1 MAQRRMF
8 SPQII
13 DSDAFLD
20 MSTGAQSL
28 YFHLGMRAD
37 DDGFVSNPKKIL
49 RIIGSNED
57 DLKVLIVKRFI
68 LTFESGVIVIKHWL
82 IHNLIRVD
90 LYHETQYKKEK
101 SLLGLNENGAYTEL
115 REGIPEIKKIE
126 PPEWLKRRKGT
137 LQTENVPKS
146 ACKDRIGKDRIGE
159 YNNSVPSTPKIEES
173 EELKEFKPLKENLK
187 WQLEALE
194 AIKFLSAT
202 KKSSI
207 FKCYKD
213 NSPKARFALND
224 CKELGKLN
232 ELYFLKVYN
241 ELIKK

>member
-1 MAQRRMF
+1 MF
-8 SPQII
+8 SPEIVE
-13 DSDAFLD
+13 SDAFLD
-20 MSTGAQSL
+20 MPSSSQAL
-28 YFHLGMRAD
+28 YFHLGMYAD
-37 DDGFVSNPKKIL
+37 DDGFVNPKKIMRL
-49 RIIGSNED
+49 SNSSDD
-57 DLKVLIVKRFI
+57 DLKVLIGKRFV
-68 LTFESGVIVIKHWL
+68 LPFENGVIVIKHWR
-82 IHNLIRVD
+82 INNLIRKDWHRHTKYVEQ
-90 LYHETQYKKEK
+90 LKRLTIK
-101 SLLGLNENGAYTEL
+101 ENGSYTEL
-115 REGIPEIKKIE
+115 VNESLTSRQHSIVLCSE
-126 PPEWLKRRKGT
+126 
-137 LQTENVPKS
+137 VKS
-146 ACKDRIGKDRIGE
+146 
-159 YNNSVPSTPKIEES
+159 NNSVPSTPKIEES

>member
-8 SPQII
+8 SPEIVE
-13 DSDAFLD
+13 SDAFLD
-20 MSTGAQSL
+20 MPSSSQAL
-28 YFHLGMRAD
+28 YFHLGMYAD
-37 DDGFVSNPKKIL
+37 DDGFVNPKKIMRL
-49 RIIGSNED
+49 SNSSDD
-57 DLKVLIVKRFI
+57 DLKVLIGKRFV
-68 LTFESGVIVIKHWL
+68 LPFENGVIVIKHWR
-82 IHNLIRVD
+82 INNLIRKDWHRQTKYVEQ
-90 LYHETQYKKEK
+90 LKRLTIK
-101 SLLGLNENGAYTEL
+101 ENGSYTEL
-115 REGIPEIKKIE
+115 VNESLTSRQHSIVLCSE
-126 PPEWLKRRKGT
+126 
-137 LQTENVPKS
+137 VKS
-146 ACKDRIGKDRIGE
+146 
-159 YNNSVPSTPKIEES
+159 NNSVPSTPKIEES

>member
-1 MAQRRMF
+1 M
-8 SPQII
+8 
-13 DSDAFLD
+13 
-20 MSTGAQSL
+20 
-28 YFHLGMRAD
+28 YAD
-37 DDGFVSNPKKIL
+37 DDGFVNPKKIMRL
-49 RIIGSNED
+49 SNSSDD
-57 DLKVLIVKRFI
+57 DLKVLIGKRFV
-68 LTFESGVIVIKHWL
+68 LPFENGVIVIKHWR
-82 IHNLIRVD
+82 INNLIRKDWHRQTKYVEQ
-90 LYHETQYKKEK
+90 LKRLTIK
-101 SLLGLNENGAYTEL
+101 ENGSYTEL
-115 REGIPEIKKIE
+115 VNESLTSRQHSIVLCSE
-126 PPEWLKRRKGT
+126 
-137 LQTENVPKS
+137 VKS
-146 ACKDRIGKDRIGE
+146 
-159 YNNSVPSTPKIEES
+159 NNSVPSTPKIEES